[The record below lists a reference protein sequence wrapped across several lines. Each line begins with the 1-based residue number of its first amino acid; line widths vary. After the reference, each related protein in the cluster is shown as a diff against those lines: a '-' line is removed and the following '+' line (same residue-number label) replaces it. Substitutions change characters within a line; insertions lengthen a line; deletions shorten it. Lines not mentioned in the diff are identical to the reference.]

1 MAGCFLREQVCAKL
15 VSLRQLQMSLPT
27 FATVPVER
35 KSSFFPRPTT
45 KVDRIIFRAPL
56 EQPFVTSFDR
66 ALRRLCGS
74 VFTN

>member
-1 MAGCFLREQVCAKL
+1 VAGCFLREQVCAKL

-27 FATVPVER
+27 FATVPGER

-56 EQPFVTSFDR
+56 EQPFVTSFDL
-66 ALRRLCGS
+66 ALRCHCGTL
-74 VFTN
+74 FTD